1 MQGEMK
7 VVKSTEVSKKLIDS
21 NTNEITFKVILEQS
35 LVDDQQTAAF
45 NKQSLSI
52 STGSPGKVSLA
63 ANIKRKCLLADNFGK
78 LNKINI
84 FSFLGHFGS
93 TFWACLM
100 AN

>member
-1 MQGEMK
+1 MNLQLLK
-7 VVKSTEVSKKLIDS
+7 NLVSINLCSFIKGWKIIKMYLYC
-21 NTNEITFKVILEQS
+21 
-35 LVDDQQTAAF
+35 
-45 NKQSLSI
+45 
-52 STGSPGKVSLA
+52 PRKVSLA